1 MDPMADMHQ
10 ALVKMCGN
18 FIALVCTEE
27 GCDVAKV
34 IPRYSTDHPTATS
47 VHLPC
52 VKHEGDGE
60 GHIPYYFDED
70 GNELSGDPTLWSEQ
84 EAQL

>member
-1 MDPMADMHQ
+1 MNPMEDMRQ
-10 ALVKMCGN
+10 RLMSISSN
-18 FIALVCTEE
+18 FIALICTEE
-27 GCDVAKV
+27 NCDVAKV
-34 IPRYSTDHPTATS
+34 IPRYSTDHPTASS

-70 GNELSGDPTLWSEQ
+70 GNELSGDPHTWPGRT
-84 EAQL
+84 A